1 MSAVLEEPFAII
13 RKMAKSDLDE
23 VIAVERRAYTH
34 PWSEGI
40 LRDCLRVGYSCWV
53 CELGEDL
60 VAHAVMSIAIGEAH
74 LLNICVHPD
83 RQGQG
88 IAVGEAHLLNLCIDP
103 EQQRQGIGR
112 RMLHRLLRVARDR
125 QADTMFLEVRASNY
139 PARQLYEAEGF
150 AEIGDRRGY
159 YPAHGGREDALLYAK
174 PLL

>member
-53 CELGEDL
+53 CESGDDI
-60 VAHAVMSIAIGEAH
+60 VGHAVMS
-74 LLNICVHPD
+74 
-83 RQGQG
+83 

>member
-53 CELGEDL
+53 CERGDDI
-60 VAHAVMSIAIGEAH
+60 VGHAVMS
-74 LLNICVHPD
+74 
-83 RQGQG
+83 